1 MSDEVYSLD
10 LNYLWD
16 AYPNGV
22 EGAHSCIAMSLAS
35 IIQAESFEL
44 TGLDDEAYF
53 QIITNHVVMLDV
65 FCMKMLKAQ
74 PKAPVRAI
82 TKKEKK

>member
-22 EGAHSCIAMSLAS
+22 EGAHYSVAISLAS
-35 IIQAESFEL
+35 IIQAEHFEL
-44 TGLDDEAYF
+44 PGIDDEAF
-53 QIITNHVVMLDV
+53 RQIITNHIVMLDT

-74 PKAPVRAI
+74 PKAPLRAI